1 MIVISINVSCCS
13 DIWFYN
19 HFHIV
24 ITNEN
29 VQVLFNEFWDV
40 SRTYLFYVLG
50 IVSFWKYQMMGYGFT
65 MIDEIKMMQKKS
77 SEMPGQASDSETLA
91 WDKKLIFVK
100 GRSSSPKETVQFFQL
115 VIVHTKENKT
125 CRGSVQAKWTFCSAH
140 SMVFFVFKVTIFQF
154 AHINFLGNK
163 YILKVIFVQPFL
175 KGRIL
180 GAFHKGRV
188 QKKKSGNFQIWSDPP
203 THPCNQKKSGKKIKF
218 LSF

>member
-1 MIVISINVSCCS
+1 M
-13 DIWFYN
+13 
-19 HFHIV
+19 

-125 CRGSVQAKWTFCSAH
+125 CRGSVQAKWTFCLA
-140 SMVFFVFKVTIFQF
+140 
-154 AHINFLGNK
+154 
-163 YILKVIFVQPFL
+163 
-175 KGRIL
+175 
-180 GAFHKGRV
+180 
-188 QKKKSGNFQIWSDPP
+188 
-203 THPCNQKKSGKKIKF
+203 
-218 LSF
+218 